1 MYFGHGLC
9 AKAIIRIMRKEKK
22 IALHLV
28 RVTTFMLFRK
38 VYLKDIK
45 SHH

>member
-1 MYFGHGLC
+1 MYFGHGSC
-9 AKAIIRIMRKEKK
+9 AKAIIRIMRKGK

-28 RVTTFMLFRK
+28 RVTTFMLFIK